1 MRPLS
6 VSPVL
11 ASLANVFKIPLSQS
25 TLRPTIPLVNQQI
38 SNSSKPSTPSGSLQS
53 RAPFSTTAALLR
65 RKPQYVDRRITLI
78 RYFLYHPLTPR
89 PLRFSRTRFLRH
101 WTIHRAWQLYQ
112 ATRRRNHQLELQR
125 QWQAMNAACE
135 ELRTGAG
142 DGGKLFRKS
151 MIKTR
156 IFQDMFPIEYTRL
169 QTEGPGDGWDHE
181 WKRVDRKSKK

>member
-65 RKPQYVDRRITLI
+65 RKPQYVDRRISM
-78 RYFLYHPLTPR
+78 
-89 PLRFSRTRFLRH
+89 FSICSTK
-101 WTIHRAWQLYQ
+101 A
-112 ATRRRNHQLELQR
+112 
-125 QWQAMNAACE
+125 NA
-135 ELRTGAG
+135 L
-142 DGGKLFRKS
+142 
-151 MIKTR
+151 
-156 IFQDMFPIEYTRL
+156 
-169 QTEGPGDGWDHE
+169 
-181 WKRVDRKSKK
+181 